1 MQGCLVAGILLFVR
15 MLQARGHYDYMVA
28 RQQSARRRRANKR
41 EDTDEADED
50 VSSRDTRRQIIHKG
64 LLTALVDRWRPET
77 HTFHL
82 PCGEMAI
89 TLRDVSMLI
98 GLPLAGQ
105 TIVLPDPPVEWR
117 DDIIGRY
124 AYIVPEDDRDMKG
137 LFYKDEA
144 RGPTLHWLIQF
155 EEKLIHT
162 KKLPL
167 MILCFVTEFFCV
179 PL

>member
-1 MQGCLVAGILLFVR
+1 
-15 MLQARGHYDYMVA
+15 
-28 RQQSARRRRANKR
+28 
-41 EDTDEADED
+41 
-50 VSSRDTRRQIIHKG
+50 
-64 LLTALVDRWRPET
+64 
-77 HTFHL
+77 
-82 PCGEMAI
+82 MAI

-162 KKLPL
+162 KN
-167 MILCFVTEFFCV
+167 FH
-179 PL
+179 